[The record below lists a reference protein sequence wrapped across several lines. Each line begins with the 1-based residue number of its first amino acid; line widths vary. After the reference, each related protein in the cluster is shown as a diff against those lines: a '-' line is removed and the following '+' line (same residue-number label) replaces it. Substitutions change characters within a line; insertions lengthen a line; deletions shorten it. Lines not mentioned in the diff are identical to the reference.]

1 MNKQHIEKKSNKLI
15 EDYFKHNNKSIT
27 APIPTIDI
35 LEYLG
40 YDIDFRSDGLYKN
53 KDILG
58 GVIPK
63 EKKVELNESLTKNE
77 GRLNFTIAHEIG
89 HIILHVNNE
98 DNDFFFRSDNNC
110 EDENKINDKK
120 RKLIENEADQFAAY
134 LLMPSSIIKESFFK
148 YHKKPVN
155 VAKFSF
161 INFLL
166 RKSKLQKAFL
176 IARKISDTGNFN
188 NVSKTAILNRLIG
201 LRLIRGIPYQTYKI
215 KRR

>member
-1 MNKQHIEKKSNKLI
+1 MNKQNIEKKSNKLL

-89 HIILHVNNE
+89 HIILHVNNK
-98 DNDFFFRSDNNC
+98 DNDFFFRSDNNY
-110 EDENKINDKK
+110 EDENKINDRK

-134 LLMPSSIIKESFFK
+134 FLMPSNIIKESFFK
-148 YHKKPVN
+148 LYNKPVN

-166 RKSKLQKAFL
+166 RKSKFQKAFL

>member
-1 MNKQHIEKKSNKLI
+1 MKKQDIEKKSNKLL
-15 EDYFKHNNKSIT
+15 ENYFDSKKESLT
-27 APIPTIDI
+27 TPVPTIDI

-40 YDIDFRSDGLYKN
+40 YDIDFRSDGIYKN

-58 GVIPK
+58 GVIPN
-63 EKKVELNESLTKNE
+63 EKRVELNESLTTNE
-77 GRLNFTIAHEIG
+77 GRLNFTVAHEIG

-98 DNDFFFRSDNNC
+98 DSALFFRKDSNCKEYSKIDDN
-110 EDENKINDKK
+110 K

-134 LLMPSSIIKESFFK
+134 LLMPSVIIKESFFK
-148 YHKKPVN
+148 LYNKPVN

-176 IARKISDTGNFN
+176 IARKISEAGNFN

>member
-1 MNKQHIEKKSNKLI
+1 MNKQDIEKKSIKLLQ
-15 EDYFKHNNKSIT
+15 EYFDHKKESLTTPVH
-27 APIPTIDI
+27 TIDV

-40 YDIDFRSDGLYKN
+40 YDIDFRSDGIYKN

-58 GVIPK
+58 GVIPL
-63 EKKVELNESLTKNE
+63 EKKVELNESLTKNK

-89 HIILHVNNE
+89 HIILHVNNKV
-98 DNDFFFRSDNNC
+98 NALFFRTDNSC
-110 EDENKINDKK
+110 KEEEIINDKK

-134 LLMPSSIIKESFFK
+134 LLMPSVVIKESFFK
-148 YHKKPVN
+148 LYNKPVN

-161 INFLL
+161 IDFLL

-176 IARKISDTGNFN
+176 ITRKILKIGNFS

>member
-1 MNKQHIEKKSNKLI
+1 MKKQDIEKKSNKLL
-15 EDYFKHNNKSIT
+15 EEYFDYKKESLT
-27 APIPTIDI
+27 TPVPTIDI

-40 YDIDFRSDGLYKN
+40 YDIDFRSDGIYKN

-58 GVIPK
+58 GVIPV
-63 EKKVELNESLTKNE
+63 EKRVELNESLTSNE

-89 HIILHVNNE
+89 HIILHVDNT
-98 DNDFFFRSDNNC
+98 DNDFFFRIDNNC
-110 EDENKINDKK
+110 EDENKINEKK

-134 LLMPSSIIKESFFK
+134 LLMPSDIIKESFFK
-148 YHKKPVN
+148 IYNKPVN

>member
-1 MNKQHIEKKSNKLI
+1 MNKKHIEEKSNKLLHK
-15 EDYFKHNNKSIT
+15 YFKHNNESIT
-27 APIPTIDI
+27 VPIPTIEI

-40 YDIDFRSDGLYKN
+40 YDIDFRSDGIYKN

-63 EKKVELNESLTKNE
+63 EKIVELNESLTKNE

-89 HIILHVNNE
+89 HIILHVDNE

-110 EDENKINDKK
+110 EDENIINDKK

-134 LLMPSSIIKESFFK
+134 LLMPSDIIKKSFFK
-148 YHKKPVN
+148 LHDKPVN

-166 RKSKLQKAFL
+166 RKSKLQQAFS
-176 IARKISDTGNFN
+176 IARNISNKGKFN

>member
-1 MNKQHIEKKSNKLI
+1 MKKQDIEKKSNKLL
-15 EDYFKHNNKSIT
+15 EDYFDYKKESLT
-27 APIPTIDI
+27 TPVPTIDI

-40 YDIDFRSDGLYKN
+40 YDIDFRSDGIYKN
-53 KDILG
+53 NDILG
-58 GVIPK
+58 GVIPNDK
-63 EKKVELNESLTKNE
+63 RVELNESLTSNE

-89 HIILHVNNE
+89 HIILHVSNE
-98 DNDFFFRSDNNC
+98 DSALFFRKDSNCKEDSKIDDN
-110 EDENKINDKK
+110 K

-134 LLMPSSIIKESFFK
+134 LLMPSVIINESFFK
-148 YHKKPVN
+148 LYNKPVN

-176 IARKISDTGNFN
+176 IARKISETGNFN

>member
-1 MNKQHIEKKSNKLI
+1 MKKQDIEKKSNKLL
-15 EDYFKHNNKSIT
+15 EEYFDYKKESLT
-27 APIPTIDI
+27 TPVPTIDI

-40 YDIDFRSDGLYKN
+40 YDIDFRSDGIYKN

-58 GVIPK
+58 GVIQV
-63 EKKVELNESLTKNE
+63 EKRVELNESLTTSE

-89 HIILHVNNE
+89 HIILHVSNE
-98 DNDFFFRSDNNC
+98 DSALFFRKNSNC
-110 EDENKINDKK
+110 KDSKINDNK
-120 RKLIENEADQFAAY
+120 RKLLENEADQFAAY
-134 LLMPSSIIKESFFK
+134 LLMPSVIFKESFFK
-148 YHKKPVN
+148 LYNKPVN

-176 IARKISDTGNFN
+176 IARKILEIGNFN

>member
-1 MNKQHIEKKSNKLI
+1 MKKQDIEKKSNKLL
-15 EDYFKHNNKSIT
+15 EEYFDYKQELLNT
-27 APIPTIDI
+27 PVPTIDI

-40 YDIDFRSDGLYKN
+40 YDIDFRSDGIYKN

-58 GVIPK
+58 GVIPV
-63 EKKVELNESLTKNE
+63 EKRVELNESLTSNE

-89 HIILHVNNE
+89 HIILHVDNT
-98 DNDFFFRSDNNC
+98 DNDFFFRIDNNC
-110 EDENKINDKK
+110 EDENKINEKK

-134 LLMPSSIIKESFFK
+134 LLMPSDIIKESFFK
-148 YHKKPVN
+148 IYNKPVN